1 MATYNQI
8 RNSITKGDDEQK
20 RFLEQQDAAT
30 QKAWAVFN
38 VLSGRKGFDWWF
50 QELDTSIKND
60 IFNAVRKVLS

>member
-8 RNSITKGDDEQK
+8 YRSITNGEDEQK
-20 RFLEQQDAAT
+20 RYLEKQDTAT